1 MAIAQEVIKD
11 IDELAEISPSQEPAV
26 LQILNEHKT
35 NCQAIVTNVNDI
47 YYVAPRRPAQA
58 IAYNEL
64 KRAIRRQGS
73 GKEQPV
79 TESVFKTFLAKKA
92 GRSNLLATK
101 RAANEQ
107 VDELLEMAISSQAS
121 DIHINIR
128 SDTQIHLRIHGLLVE
143 TARFSA
149 QEGMAIVAVMFQSY
163 AMTTYGMEEA
173 RDGQFY
179 FTSRVTRRSYMVR
192 LNKLVMAGGGLTCK
206 CRLRDT
212 ADVIDLK
219 TAGYSL
225 AQLELLAEMMGR
237 GQGLMVITG
246 GVNSGKSTSLTALLN
261 SIPSCYSILEISD
274 TVEVKLPHVCHVELP
289 SEGENLEKRIA
300 AVQDSTVR
308 QDSDYL
314 AIGEMRNRITAS
326 KAEIMGLQGRFVL
339 STGHASDA
347 VSFYLR
353 MTSHSDFGMSV
364 NTVLA
369 PRFMVGIISQTL
381 VETLCAE
388 CATLEPGAEAVARS
402 TFPNAEALLAYYR
415 AGLGQRAAAI
425 RYHRPGGCDTCQTT
439 GLSGR
444 TVVAE
449 VLPFDEEVRD
459 LLRSGEFDQLRE
471 VMAKQGLE
479 TRHEHGLTKILAG
492 RVDPLHLSRRIDPP
506 GPGTISD
513 WGKHPC

>member
-1 MAIAQEVIKD
+1 MAIANRVIKD
-11 IDELAEISPSQEPAV
+11 IDELTGISQSQDPV
-26 LQILNEHKT
+26 VRQILNEHRT
-35 NCQAIVTNVNDI
+35 NCQAIVTNMYDI
-47 YYVAPRRPAQA
+47 YYVAPRKPAQA
-58 IAYNEL
+58 IAYNEV
-64 KRAIRRQGS
+64 KRAVRRQGA
-73 GKEQPV
+73 GEEQAV
-79 TESVFKTFLAKKA
+79 TESVYKSWIARKEEH
-92 GRSNLLATK
+92 SDLLTTK

-107 VDELLEMAISSQAS
+107 VDELLEIAISSKAS

-128 SDTQIHLRIHGLLVE
+128 SETRVHLRIHGLLVE
-143 TARFSA
+143 SARFSA

-192 LNKLVMAGGGLTCK
+192 LNKLLMVGGGITCK

-219 TAGYSL
+219 TAGYSVT
-225 AQLELLAEMMGR
+225 QLDALGEMMGR

-289 SEGENLEKRIA
+289 SEGENLERRIA

-314 AIGEMRNRITAS
+314 AIGEMRNRLTAS

-353 MTSHSDFGMSV
+353 MTSNSDFGMSV

-381 VETLCAE
+381 VETLCPD
-388 CATLEPGAEAVARS
+388 CSSPMPSPDAVARS
-402 TFPNAEALLAYYR
+402 TFPNTDALLAYYR
-415 AGLGQRAAAI
+415 AGLGQSTDAI
-425 RYHRPGGCDTCQTT
+425 RYHRQGGCDNCQAT

-459 LLRSGEFDQLRE
+459 LLRSGKFEQIQE
-471 VMAKQGLE
+471 VMTRQGME
-479 TRHEHGLTKILAG
+479 TRHEHGLTKILTGAI
-492 RVDPLHLSRRIDPP
+492 DPLHLSRRIDPP
-506 GPGTISD
+506 GPATIRD
-513 WGKHPC
+513 WGKHSC